1 MELPPTAAVGLTATH
16 PAADPA
22 GAEPPAPDPH
32 EDTGSIRLEEHDGGV
47 RVVLEGEIDVEMKDG
62 LFDGLEEAA
71 RHGRPVEVDCAGVS
85 FIDSTG
91 ISGLAWLAQLTA
103 EPPCLVAVPP
113 VMYEL
118 LQLTGMH
125 TVFRFATSP

>member
-1 MELPPTAAVGLTATH
+1 MELPPATDVGLPPVDH
-16 PAADPA
+16 AADL
-22 GAEPPAPDPH
+22 G
-32 EDTGSIRLEEHDGGV
+32 EDAGSIAVERRGEVVH
-47 RVVLEGEIDVEMKDG
+47 VVLEGEIDVEMKDE
-62 LFDGLEEAA
+62 LFDGLQEAA
-71 RHGRPVEVDCAGVS
+71 RHGVPVEVDCGGVT

-91 ISGLAWLAQLTA
+91 ISGLAWLAQLTS

-125 TVFRFATSP
+125 HVFRFAT

>member
-1 MELPPTAAVGLTATH
+1 MELPPTAAVGLTDAH

-32 EDTGSIRLEEHDGGV
+32 EDIGSIRLEERDGGV